1 MAELPLGNSTIM
13 ANTLS
18 AAGRSKLM
26 SSVRTKDTAPEML
39 VRRYLHG
46 QGFRYRLQDKQLPG
60 KPDIVLT
67 KHKAVI
73 FIHGCFWHKHG
84 PGCGKRARVPQS
96 NTEFWEAKLATN
108 VQRDQFVQAALK
120 DAGWRVLVVWEC
132 ELKRAHRGATLTR
145 LTSDILGCD
154 EFWEAA

>member
-1 MAELPLGNSTIM
+1 MAD
-13 ANTLS
+13 TLS
-18 AAGRSKLM
+18 IVERSKLM
-26 SSVRTKDTAPEML
+26 SSVRTKDTNPEML

-67 KHKAVI
+67 KHKTVI

-84 PGCGKRARVPQS
+84 PSCSKKARVPQS
-96 NTEFWEAKLATN
+96 NTEFWEVKLASN
-108 VQRDQFVQAALK
+108 VQRDRFVQDALQA
-120 DAGWRVLVVWEC
+120 AGWKVLVVWEC

-145 LTSDILGCD
+145 LTADILGND